1 MQINKEGTSTTS
13 NHSSYY
19 FRSKESRCWYIL
31 RYIYAQLGLGKN
43 KTIKKIRTVQSK
55 CNQDKLSICFWC
67 KSIMK
72 VGLKYYT
79 SFIIQNVI
87 IWPHSLKT
95 FSNYSSSRATE
106 YTKKCHG
113 HFDWLQSKTLSIKN
127 SYYDRKV
134 RELLEIDMA
143 VVKRLQRV
151 WPKYHVVNNETC
163 VVLSADFVI

>member
-1 MQINKEGTSTTS
+1 
-13 NHSSYY
+13 
-19 FRSKESRCWYIL
+19 
-31 RYIYAQLGLGKN
+31 
-43 KTIKKIRTVQSK
+43 
-55 CNQDKLSICFWC
+55 
-67 KSIMK
+67 MK

-87 IWPHSLKT
+87 IWPHSLNT

-113 HFDWLQSKTLSIKN
+113 HFDWLQPKTLSIKN

-143 VVKRLQRV
+143 VVKDKIKCWAMKTLLRQMRRNFYSEK
-151 WPKYHVVNNETC
+151 WKQSIETWRHI
-163 VVLSADFVI
+163 A